1 MALKLDMVQAA
12 SLAVVV
18 LFIGRKLKNK
28 LFFLDK
34 YCIPAPVIGGLIF
47 AIITLILKI
56 SNLLI
61 FDMDITLQKLFM
73 TVFFTTIGL
82 TASLKLLKKG
92 GKGVL
97 IFLGISVILCV
108 LQDIAGV
115 TLAKIFGLNPL
126 IGLSTASVPMVGGHG
141 TAGAF
146 GPIFE
151 KAGAVGASTVALAS
165 ATFGLVMG
173 SIIGGPIGKRLIEK
187 NNLSYPMKTNS
198 SNTQNKIIETKEISN
213 HNNKLLS
220 TDNFMSA
227 SAQILLAMGI
237 GTIISVVLEETGMT
251 FPSYIGAMFAAA
263 ILRNISDATNAYKVH
278 EEESDVIGEVS
289 LSLFLT
295 MALMGL
301 KLWQLS
307 ALALPLMVM
316 LLAQTILTGLF
327 CYFVTFNAMGRDYD
341 AAVIVSGNCGFGMGA
356 TPNAMAN
363 MGAMTTKYGI
373 SPKAFFIVPLVGSL
387 FIDFCNAGVITTFM
401 NLLSK

>member
-18 LFIGRKLKNK
+18 LFIGQRIKNK
-28 LFFLDK
+28 LAFLDK

-47 AIITLILKI
+47 AIITLILKM

-108 LQDIAGV
+108 LQDITGV
-115 TLAKIFGLNPL
+115 TLAKMFGLNPL

-151 KAGAVGASTVALAS
+151 KAGAIGATTVALAS

-187 NNLSYPMKTNS
+187 NNLSYPMKINS
-198 SNTQNKIIETKEISN
+198 NAHNQFVETKESN
-213 HNNKLLS
+213 EKPLRH
-220 TDNFMSA
+220 DNFMGA
-227 SAQILLAMGI
+227 ATQILLAMGL
-237 GTIISVVLEETGMT
+237 GTIISIVLEETGMT

-263 ILRNISDATNAYKVH
+263 ILRNISDCTNAYKVH
-278 EEESDVIGEVS
+278 SEEVDIIGEVS

-307 ALALPLMVM
+307 ALALPLIVM
-316 LLAQTILTGLF
+316 LIAQTILTGLF
-327 CYFVTFNAMGRDYD
+327 CYFVTFNVMGRDYD

-363 MGAMTTKYGI
+363 MGAMTTKYGT
-373 SPKAFFIVPLVGSL
+373 SSKAFFIVPLVGSL

-401 NLLSK
+401 NFLAK

>member
-18 LFIGRKLKNK
+18 LFIGQQIKNK
-28 LFFLDK
+28 LAFLDR

-47 AIITLILKI
+47 AIITLILKM

-108 LQDIAGV
+108 LQDITGV
-115 TLAKIFGLNPL
+115 TLAKMFGLNPL

-151 KAGAVGASTVALAS
+151 KAGAIGATTVALAS

-187 NNLSYPMKTNS
+187 NNLSYPMKINS
-198 SNTQNKIIETKEISN
+198 NAHDQLVENEEIN
-213 HNNKLLS
+213 ENPLRH
-220 TDNFMSA
+220 DNFMGA
-227 SAQILLAMGI
+227 ATQILLAMGL
-237 GTIISVVLEETGMT
+237 GTIISIVLEETGMT

-263 ILRNISDATNAYKVH
+263 IIRNISDCTNAYKVH
-278 EEESDVIGEVS
+278 SEEVDIIGEVS

-307 ALALPLMVM
+307 ALALPLIVM

-327 CYFVTFNAMGRDYD
+327 CYFVTFNVMGRDYD

-363 MGAMTTKYGI
+363 MGAMTTKYGT
-373 SPKAFFIVPLVGSL
+373 SLKAFFIVPLVGSL

-401 NLLSK
+401 NFLSK

>member
-1 MALKLDMVQAA
+1 MAFKLDMVQAA

-18 LFIGRKLKNK
+18 LFIGQQIKNK
-28 LFFLDK
+28 LTFLDR

-47 AIITLILKI
+47 AIITLILKM

-97 IFLGISVILCV
+97 IFLGVSIILCI
-108 LQDIAGV
+108 LQDITGV
-115 TLAKIFGLNPL
+115 TLAKMFGLNPL

-151 KAGAVGASTVALAS
+151 KAGAIGATTVALAS

-187 NNLSYPMKTNS
+187 NNLPYPMKINS
-198 SNTQNKIIETKEISN
+198 NAHDQLVENEEGNEKPLR
-213 HNNKLLS
+213 H
-220 TDNFMSA
+220 DNFMGA
-227 SAQILLAMGI
+227 ATQILLAMGL
-237 GTIISVVLEETGMT
+237 GTIISIVLEETGMT

-263 ILRNISDATNAYKVH
+263 ILRNISDCTNTYKVH
-278 EEESDVIGEVS
+278 SEEVDIIGEVS

-307 ALALPLMVM
+307 ALALPLIVM

-327 CYFVTFNAMGRDYD
+327 CYFVTFNVMGRDYD

-363 MGAMTTKYGI
+363 MGAMTTKYGT
-373 SPKAFFIVPLVGSL
+373 SLKAFFIVPLVGSL

-401 NLLSK
+401 NFLAK

>member
-18 LFIGRKLKNK
+18 LFIGQQIKNK
-28 LFFLDK
+28 LVFLNK

-47 AIITLILKI
+47 AIITLLLKV

-61 FDMDITLQKLFM
+61 FDMDITLQNLFM

-97 IFLGISVILCV
+97 IFLGISVILCI
-108 LQDIAGV
+108 LQDITGV

-151 KAGAVGASTVALAS
+151 KAGAIGATTVALAS

-187 NNLSYPMKTNS
+187 NNLSYPLKMNSHTND
-198 SNTQNKIIETKEISN
+198 QMVETEESHEKPLR
-213 HNNKLLS
+213 H
-220 TDNFMSA
+220 DNFMGA
-227 SAQILLAMGI
+227 ATQILLAMGL
-237 GTIISVVLEETGMT
+237 GTIISIVLEETGMT

-263 ILRNISDATNAYKVH
+263 ILRNISDCTNAYNVH
-278 EEESDVIGEVS
+278 SEEIDIIGEVS

-307 ALALPLMVM
+307 ALALPLIVM
-316 LLAQTILTGLF
+316 LLAQSILTGLF
-327 CYFVTFNAMGRDYD
+327 CYFVTFNVMGRDYD
-341 AAVIVSGNCGFGMGA
+341 AAVIVSGNCGFAMGA

-363 MGAMTTKYGI
+363 MGAITTKYGI

-387 FIDFCNAGVITTFM
+387 FIDFCNAGVITTFI

>member
-18 LFIGRKLKNK
+18 LFIGQKIKNK
-28 LFFLDK
+28 LVFLDK

-47 AIITLILKI
+47 AIITLILKV
-56 SNLLI
+56 SNILI

-108 LQDIAGV
+108 LQDITGV

-151 KAGAVGASTVALAS
+151 KAGAIGASTVALAS

-187 NNLSYPMKTNS
+187 NNLSYPMKINN
-198 SNTQNKIIETKEISN
+198 SNTQNEMIKTEENSN
-213 HNNKLLS
+213 HNSKLLS

-227 SAQILLAMGI
+227 AAEILLAMGI
-237 GTIISVVLEETGMT
+237 GTIISVILEKTGMT

-263 ILRNISDATNAYKVH
+263 IMRNIADATNAYKVH
-278 EEESDVIGEVS
+278 EEESDIIGEIS

-307 ALALPLMVM
+307 ALALPLIVM

-327 CYFVTFNAMGRDYD
+327 CYFITFNVMGRDYD
-341 AAVIVSGNCGFGMGA
+341 SAVIVSGNCGFGMGA

-373 SPKAFFIVPLVGSL
+373 SQKAFFIVPLVGSL

-401 NLLSK
+401 NLLSQ

>member
-18 LFIGRKLKNK
+18 LFIGQQIKNK
-28 LFFLDK
+28 LAFLDR

-47 AIITLILKI
+47 AIITLILKM

-108 LQDIAGV
+108 LQDITGV
-115 TLAKIFGLNPL
+115 TLAKMFGLNPL

-151 KAGAVGASTVALAS
+151 KAGAIGATTVALAS

-187 NNLSYPMKTNS
+187 NNLSYPMKINS
-198 SNTQNKIIETKEISN
+198 NAHDQLLENEESNEKPLR
-213 HNNKLLS
+213 H
-220 TDNFMSA
+220 DNFMGA
-227 SAQILLAMGI
+227 ATQILLAMGL
-237 GTIISVVLEETGMT
+237 GTIISIVLEATGMT

-263 ILRNISDATNAYKVH
+263 ILRNISDCTNAYKVH
-278 EEESDVIGEVS
+278 SEEVDIIGEVS

-307 ALALPLMVM
+307 ALALPLIAM

-327 CYFVTFNAMGRDYD
+327 CYFVTFNVMGRDYD

-363 MGAMTTKYGI
+363 MGAMTTKYGA
-373 SPKAFFIVPLVGSL
+373 SSKAFFIVPLVGSL

-401 NLLSK
+401 NFLSK

>member
-18 LFIGRKLKNK
+18 LFIGQQIKNK
-28 LFFLDK
+28 LTFLDR

-47 AIITLILKI
+47 AIITLILKM

-108 LQDIAGV
+108 LQDITGV
-115 TLAKIFGLNPL
+115 TLAKMFGLNPL

-151 KAGAVGASTVALAS
+151 KAGAIGATTVALAS

-187 NNLSYPMKTNS
+187 NNLSYPMKINS
-198 SNTQNKIIETKEISN
+198 NAHDQLLENEESNEKPLR
-213 HNNKLLS
+213 H
-220 TDNFMSA
+220 DNFMGA
-227 SAQILLAMGI
+227 ATQILLAMGL
-237 GTIISVVLEETGMT
+237 GTIISIVLEETGMT

-263 ILRNISDATNAYKVH
+263 IIRNISDCTNSFKVH
-278 EEESDVIGEVS
+278 SEEVDIIGEVS

-307 ALALPLMVM
+307 ALALPLIVM

-327 CYFVTFNAMGRDYD
+327 CYFVTFNIMGRDYD

-363 MGAMTTKYGI
+363 MGAMTTKYGT
-373 SPKAFFIVPLVGSL
+373 SLKAFFIVPLVGSL

-401 NLLSK
+401 NFLSK

>member
-18 LFIGRKLKNK
+18 LFIGQQIKNK
-28 LFFLDK
+28 LAFLDR

-47 AIITLILKI
+47 AIITLILKM

-97 IFLGISVILCV
+97 IFLGVSIILCI
-108 LQDIAGV
+108 LQDITGV
-115 TLAKIFGLNPL
+115 TLAKMFGLNPL

-151 KAGAVGASTVALAS
+151 KAGAIGATTVALAS

-187 NNLSYPMKTNS
+187 NNLTYPMKINS
-198 SNTQNKIIETKEISN
+198 NAHDQLLENEEIN
-213 HNNKLLS
+213 EKPLRH
-220 TDNFMSA
+220 DNFMGA
-227 SAQILLAMGI
+227 ATQILLSMGL
-237 GTIISVVLEETGMT
+237 GTIISIVLEKTGMT

-263 ILRNISDATNAYKVH
+263 IIRNISDCTNSYKVH
-278 EEESDVIGEVS
+278 SEEVDIIGEVS

-307 ALALPLMVM
+307 SLALPLIAM

-327 CYFVTFNAMGRDYD
+327 CYFVTFNVMGRDYD

-363 MGAMTTKYGI
+363 MGAMTTKYGA
-373 SPKAFFIVPLVGSL
+373 SLKAFFIVPLVGSL

-401 NLLSK
+401 NFLSK